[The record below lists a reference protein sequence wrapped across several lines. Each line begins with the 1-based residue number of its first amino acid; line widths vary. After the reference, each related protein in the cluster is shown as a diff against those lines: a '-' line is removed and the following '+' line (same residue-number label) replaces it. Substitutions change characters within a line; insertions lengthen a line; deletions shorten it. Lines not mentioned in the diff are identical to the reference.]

1 MEVKELRIG
10 NLVYCKT
17 ENGNKVGKICALT
30 DTMISADVL
39 DEKDD
44 NHYRNYVGIY
54 RNYVGKFSDGEVD
67 CVLPIEITDKMLLD
81 NGFEFDK
88 NKDIR
93 SYSKGKICLYIKSF
107 NDPQSAY
114 GGTEYIMN
122 ITDNLYFNRFN
133 STRTKPFY
141 VHELQNAYFMVTKQ
155 DLEFKI

>member
-44 NHYRNYVGIY
+44 NHYRNYVG
-54 RNYVGKFSDGEVD
+54 KFSDGVVD
-67 CVLPIEITDKMLLD
+67 CVLPIEITEQMLLD
-81 NGFEFDK
+81 NGFEFNK

-93 SYSKGKICLYIKSF
+93 SYSKGNIGIYIKSF
-107 NDPQSAY
+107 YDPQSAY

-122 ITDNLYFNRFN
+122 ITDNLYFNKFN
-133 STRTKPFY
+133 STRLKPFY
-141 VHELQNAYFMVTKQ
+141 VHELQNLYYEINKKEI
-155 DLEFKI
+155 DFKL

>member
-44 NHYRNYVGIY
+44 NHYRNYVG
-54 RNYVGKFSDGEVD
+54 KFSDGEVD
-67 CVLPIEITDKMLLD
+67 CVLPIEITEQMLLD

-93 SYSKGKICLYIKSF
+93 SYNKGTICLYTKSF
-107 NDPQSAY
+107 YDPQCAY
-114 GGTEYIMN
+114 GGTEYIMI
-122 ITDNLYFNRFN
+122 ITDNLYFNKVSLSRLKTF
-133 STRTKPFY
+133 F
-141 VHELQNAYFMVTKQ
+141 VHELQNLYYEINKKEI
-155 DLEFKI
+155 DFKL